1 MSGSRLILI
10 VDDEPGVLDVAQM
23 YLSREGFRV
32 ALAADGLAALA
43 AIEQEP
49 PDLIILDLMLPGLD
63 GFDVCRRLRR
73 VSDVPI
79 IMLTARDE
87 DVDKIVGLELGADD
101 YITKPF
107 NPRELVARA
116 RAVLRRSAA
125 GQLSTSP
132 LPSETAGQT
141 IQVGGL
147 TVNPAGRTAAL
158 RGQPLELT
166 PREFDLLW
174 AFVRHPGQ
182 ALSRE
187 QLLEQA
193 WGYDFAGGT
202 RTVDMHVAQLRKKLA
217 AAGGAVAGG
226 AVAGGAVAGG
236 AVVGGADVTIT
247 TVQRVGYRLE

>member
-1 MSGSRLILI
+1 MSHSRLILV

-23 YLSREGFRV
+23 YLAREGFRV
-32 ALAADGLAALA
+32 TLAADGLAALA
-43 AIEQEP
+43 AAEREE

-63 GFDVCRRLRR
+63 GFEVCRRLRR
-73 VSDVPI
+73 ASDVPI

-116 RAVLRRSAA
+116 RAVLRRTAA
-125 GQLSTSP
+125 GQN
-132 LPSETAGQT
+132 PSSRPAPAATGQT

-147 TVNPAGRTAAL
+147 VVNPAGRTACLHGRA
-158 RGQPLELT
+158 LELS

-174 AFVRHPGQ
+174 TFARHRGQ

-217 AAGGAVAGG
+217 ATGGG
-226 AVAGGAVAGG
+226 
-236 AVVGGADVTIT
+236 DVTIT
-247 TVQRVGYRLE
+247 TVQRVGYRLG

>member
-1 MSGSRLILI
+1 MSHSRLILV

-32 ALAADGLAALA
+32 ALAADGPAALA
-43 AIEQEP
+43 AVEREP

-63 GFDVCRRLRR
+63 GFEVCRRLRR
-73 VSDVPI
+73 TSDVPI
-79 IMLTARDE
+79 IILTARDE

-101 YITKPF
+101 YLTKPF

-125 GQLSTSP
+125 GQNSSSRP
-132 LPSETAGQT
+132 APAAAGQT

-147 TVNPAGRTAAL
+147 VVNPAGRIACVHGRT
-158 RGQPLELT
+158 LELS

-174 AFVRHPGQ
+174 TFVRHQGQ

-226 AVAGGAVAGG
+226 A
-236 AVVGGADVTIT
+236 DVTIT
-247 TVQRVGYRLE
+247 TVQRVGYRLG

>member
-1 MSGSRLILI
+1 
-10 VDDEPGVLDVAQM
+10 
-23 YLSREGFRV
+23 
-32 ALAADGLAALA
+32 
-43 AIEQEP
+43 
-49 PDLIILDLMLPGLD
+49 
-63 GFDVCRRLRR
+63 VCRRLRR
-73 VSDVPI
+73 TSDVPI

-116 RAVLRRSAA
+116 RAVLRRTAA
-125 GQLSTSP
+125 GQN
-132 LPSETAGQT
+132 PSSRPAPAATGQT

-147 TVNPAGRTAAL
+147 VVNPAGRTACLHGRA
-158 RGQPLELT
+158 LELS

-174 AFVRHPGQ
+174 TFARHRGQ

-217 AAGGAVAGG
+217 ATGGS
-226 AVAGGAVAGG
+226 
-236 AVVGGADVTIT
+236 DVTIT
-247 TVQRVGYRLE
+247 TVQRVGYRLG

>member
-1 MSGSRLILI
+1 MSHSRLILV

-23 YLSREGFRV
+23 YLAREGFRV
-32 ALAADGLAALA
+32 TLAADGLAALA
-43 AIEQEP
+43 AAEREE

-63 GFDVCRRLRR
+63 GFEVCRRLRR
-73 VSDVPI
+73 ASDVPI

-107 NPRELVARA
+107 NPRELAARA

-125 GQLSTSP
+125 GQN
-132 LPSETAGQT
+132 PSSRPAPAATGQT

-147 TVNPAGRTAAL
+147 VVNPAGRTACLHGRA
-158 RGQPLELT
+158 LELS

-174 AFVRHPGQ
+174 TFARHRGQ

-217 AAGGAVAGG
+217 ATGGS
-226 AVAGGAVAGG
+226 
-236 AVVGGADVTIT
+236 DVTIT
-247 TVQRVGYRLE
+247 TVQRVGYRLG

>member
-1 MSGSRLILI
+1 MSHSRLILV

-23 YLSREGFRV
+23 YLAREGFRV
-32 ALAADGLAALA
+32 TLAADGLAALA
-43 AIEQEP
+43 AAEREE

-63 GFDVCRRLRR
+63 GFEVCRRLRR
-73 VSDVPI
+73 ASDVPI

-107 NPRELVARA
+107 NPRELAARA
-116 RAVLRRSAA
+116 RAVLRRSTA
-125 GQLSTSP
+125 GQN
-132 LPSETAGQT
+132 PSSRPAPAATGQT

-147 TVNPAGRTAAL
+147 VVNPAGRTACLHGRA
-158 RGQPLELT
+158 LELS

-174 AFVRHPGQ
+174 TFARHRGQ

-217 AAGGAVAGG
+217 ATGGS
-226 AVAGGAVAGG
+226 
-236 AVVGGADVTIT
+236 DVTIT
-247 TVQRVGYRLE
+247 TVQRVGYRLG

>member
-1 MSGSRLILI
+1 MGHSRLILV
-10 VDDEPGVLDVAQM
+10 VDDEPGVLDVARM
-23 YLSREGFRV
+23 YLGREGFRV
-32 ALAADGLAALA
+32 TLAADGPAALA
-43 AIEQEP
+43 AAEREP

-63 GFDVCRRLRR
+63 GFEVCRRLRR
-73 VSDVPI
+73 TSDVPI

-107 NPRELVARA
+107 NPRELAARA

-125 GQLSTSP
+125 GQNPSSP
-132 LPSETAGQT
+132 PALAAAGQA
-141 IQVGGL
+141 IQVGAL
-147 TVNPAGRTAAL
+147 VVNPAGRTACL
-158 RGQPLELT
+158 HGRTLELS

-174 AFVRHPGQ
+174 ALARHRGQ

-217 AAGGAVAGG
+217 AVGA
-226 AVAGGAVAGG
+226 
-236 AVVGGADVTIT
+236 AVVGADDVTIT
-247 TVQRVGYRLE
+247 TLQRVGYRLA